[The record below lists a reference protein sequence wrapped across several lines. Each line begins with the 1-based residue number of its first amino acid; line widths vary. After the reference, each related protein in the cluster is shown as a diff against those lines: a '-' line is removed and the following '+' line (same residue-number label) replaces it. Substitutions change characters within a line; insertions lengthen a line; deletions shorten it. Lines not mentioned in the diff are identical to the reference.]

1 MWEVWQLLTDSR
13 HFIGSAEEVS
23 CGRLNDGDKRLNEA
37 VEVQTRDVKELPLEV
52 YVIYPAL

>member
-1 MWEVWQLLTDSR
+1 MLTDSR